1 MSEPETFGLKHCD
14 VPTYEHIWIQ
24 WKTSGYPR
32 KLRREWVETGND
44 AAATFAIVLRYVQAW
59 HMTDVTGAPVENTG
73 DVACLDNVEDAVVS
87 WLFRSF
93 QGFWLIELP
102 APRPNSLPP
111 SPAT

>member
-1 MSEPETFGLKHCD
+1 MSDQPFGYKICD
-14 VPTYEHIWIQ
+14 VPTYEHVWVQ
-24 WKTSGYPR
+24 FKTQGYPR
-32 KLRREWVETGND
+32 KLRREWDAGTIND
-44 AAATFAIVLRYVQAW
+44 NLAVLLRYVADW
-59 HMTDVTGAPVENTG
+59 NMTDVAGQAVALAP
-73 DVACLDNVEDAVVS
+73 DPACLDNVEDAVVS